1 MKTFYNNKLYHEAFP
16 ENRGKYNPAEVRFT
30 KVLTKYSTEYN
41 NSLFVYNMCQN
52 LDMDRKDLIAFFQE
66 MRLFYN
72 DGSPD
77 GDFTQLP
84 GNTEQL
90 DLLFEDT
97 NVTKLDIR
105 RMYRYLDK
113 NVKKDSAAALEDD
126 IDDDDE

>member
-1 MKTFYNNKLYHEAFP
+1 
-16 ENRGKYNPAEVRFT
+16 
-30 KVLTKYSTEYN
+30 
-41 NSLFVYNMCQN
+41 
-52 LDMDRKDLIAFFQE
+52 MDRKDLIAFFQE

-72 DGSPD
+72 EGSLD
-77 GDFTQLP
+77 KDFTQLP

-113 NVKKDSAAALEDD
+113 NVKKDSTADLDEEV
-126 IDDDDE
+126 DDDDE